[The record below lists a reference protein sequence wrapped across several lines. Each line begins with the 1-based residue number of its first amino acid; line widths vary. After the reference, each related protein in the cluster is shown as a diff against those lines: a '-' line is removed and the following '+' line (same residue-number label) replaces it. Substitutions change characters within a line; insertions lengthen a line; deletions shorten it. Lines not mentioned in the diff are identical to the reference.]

1 MSFKW
6 KKFNTENWY
15 IVDGNAEK
23 PVADSKA
30 TQKIAKQE
38 AATSLGP
45 ERQTYTEA
53 LQTQKPPEL
62 FGRN

>member
-1 MSFKW
+1 M
-6 KKFNTENWY
+6 
-15 IVDGNAEK
+15 VDGNAEK
-23 PVADSKA
+23 PVGDSKA

-38 AATSLGP
+38 AATSLGL